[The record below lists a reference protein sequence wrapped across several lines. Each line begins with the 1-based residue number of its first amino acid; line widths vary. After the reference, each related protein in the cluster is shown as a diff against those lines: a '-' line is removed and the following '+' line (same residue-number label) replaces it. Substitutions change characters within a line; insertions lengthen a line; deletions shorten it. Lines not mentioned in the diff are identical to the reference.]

1 MRVTCI
7 VTCVLACLGSYCSV
21 SGAQAASSG
30 WQEEVRRYC
39 DQKDWTAAMRL
50 VDEAVSRSPKDMDVR
65 AWRARVLAWSGRLT
79 EAEQEYGQ
87 ILKVAPNDPD
97 DWMGLAEVYSR
108 EGRKPDA
115 LLALDHALRL
125 DSKRADLHVA
135 RGRILQDLKQNA
147 EARAEFHAALAIDPP
162 NRDARDLLS
171 TFRAETRQ
179 RLIFESNTDLFSFA
193 GANQEEGA
201 TLISR
206 WTDRWSTVVGGS
218 FYRWPG
224 IEAQKLNA
232 SISGRLAKWGTL
244 TLGGAAGRD
253 FGVIPQNEV
262 FFSYDAGWRVA
273 NPFLQGM
280 EMNYEQ
286 HWYWYRG
293 ARILALNQTTTA
305 YFPHDW
311 MWSMRITGARSQFP
325 FTALEWTPSGFT
337 KIGFPITRFENRK
350 LEGNLFFATGTE
362 NYSQVDQ
369 IGHFSSHTYGGGL
382 RLQVASTQDVS
393 GFAGYQQRSG
403 NRNEITF
410 GLSYGVRF

>member
-1 MRVTCI
+1 LVC
-7 VTCVLACLGSYCSV
+7 LASYCPV
-21 SGAQAASSG
+21 SGAQVTSST

-65 AWRARVLAWSGRLT
+65 AWRARVLAWSGRLNQ
-79 EAEQEYGQ
+79 AEQEYGQ
-87 ILKVAPNDPD
+87 ILKLAPNDPD
-97 DWMGLAEVYSR
+97 HWMGLAEVYSS

-115 LLALDHALRL
+115 LLALDHALQL
-125 DSKRADLHVA
+125 DSKRADLHLA
-135 RGRILQDLKQNA
+135 RGRILRDLKQNA
-147 EARAEFHAALAIDPP
+147 QARAEFHAALAIDPQ
-162 NRDARDLLS
+162 NQDARHFLS
-171 TFRAETRQ
+171 TLRGETRQ

-193 GANQEEGA
+193 GANQQEGA
-201 TLISR
+201 ALISS
-206 WTDRWSTVVGGS
+206 WTPHWATTVGGS

-224 IEAQKLNA
+224 IEAQKVNA
-232 SISGRLAKWGTL
+232 SISGRLGKWGTL
-244 TLGGAAGRD
+244 ILGGAAARD
-253 FGVIPQNEV
+253 FGVIPRNEV

-293 ARILALNQTTTA
+293 ARILALNETTTA

-311 MWSMRITGARSQFP
+311 MWSVRITGARSQFP
-325 FTALEWTPSGFT
+325 FTAPGWTPAGFT
-337 KIGFPITRFENRK
+337 KIGFPIRRFENRK

-382 RLQVASTQDVS
+382 RLQVASMQDVS
-393 GFAGYQQRSG
+393 GFTGYQQRSG
-403 NRNEITF
+403 DRNEISF
-410 GLSYGVRF
+410 GFSYGVRF